1 LAKSDWGTF
10 VFFAVFCL
18 LSGFSV
24 QFVPE
29 TKDRSL
35 EDMDKLFGINEDQ
48 KKESIRKNL
57 ASGYSPEPFTS
68 PGGTPRNGIR
78 FV

>member
-1 LAKSDWGTF
+1 MFYLF
-10 VFFAVFCL
+10 
-18 LSGFSV
+18 SGFWV
-24 QFVPE
+24 QFLPE

-35 EDMDKLFGINEDQ
+35 EDMDKLFGCNEEQ
-48 KKESIRKNL
+48 EKEDIRKTL
-57 ASGYSPEPFTS
+57 AIGYSPEPFTS